1 MYKKFFLLFFSLCTV
16 ICVKAQNDDEE
27 SQTYKTADEERVNG
41 DLFVEVGFNRFLNAP
56 ASLQE
61 RFFGSKGVNIYYL
74 HRTPLGGSGR
84 FFFTPG
90 IGFGL
95 ESHSFKNK
103 TTILD
108 TEDGKLKISLDES
121 ASRSYIKSKLFTNY
135 LDVPLEFRYV
145 FGNLDYRPMTLSIG
159 GKIGYRL
166 DVHSKVKFSEDG
178 EKKKEKSHES
188 FETNKFRYGVSAR
201 FTYGKIGIFGFY
213 TLSDLFQK
221 GKGPDVTPI
230 MVGIVFNTL

>member
-1 MYKKFFLLFFSLCTV
+1 MSKKFFLLFLSLCTF
-16 ICVKAQNDDEE
+16 IFAKAQDNTDESE
-27 SQTYKTADEERVNG
+27 TYNTADEERVNG
-41 DLFVEVGFNRFLNAP
+41 DLFIEIGLNHFLNSP

-61 RFFGSKGVNIYYL
+61 RLFGSKGINIYYL
-74 HRTPLGGSGR
+74 HRVQLGNSAR

-103 TTILD
+103 NTILD
-108 TEDGKLKISLDES
+108 TEDDKLKISLDES
-121 ASRSYIKSKLFTNY
+121 TSRSYIKSKLFTNY

-145 FGNLDYRPMTLSIG
+145 FGNLEDKPLTLSFG
-159 GKIGYRL
+159 GKIGYRI

-188 FETNKFRYGVSAR
+188 FKTNKFRYGVGAR
-201 FTYGKIGIFGFY
+201 FTYGKIGVFGFY

-230 MVGIVFNTL
+230 MVGVVFNTL